1 LLFFASRYNA
11 SDILN
16 DIKQEPSG
24 RFENF
29 CRMSATDFEYL
40 LNKIGPI
47 IQKTDTNMRE
57 AIPVQERFAV
67 TLRFLASGDSF
78 RSLSVLFNFSVQT
91 VSRCIIDVCSALIH
105 VLQAEIK
112 VGSFSF
118 YKFY

>member
-1 LLFFASRYNA
+1 LFFAGRYNA
-11 SDILN
+11 SDMLS

-91 VSRCIIDVCSALIH
+91 VSRCIFDVCNALIH
-105 VLQAEIK
+105 VLRAEIK